1 MRVVYYVS
9 GHGFG
14 HLTRVAETVNEILKQ
29 GGERISGNIKTE
41 IIVVSSA
48 DESLFKELFNPF
60 TMVTSELVT
69 CHYRRKAIDPP
80 GVLQLNPF
88 DVDVPATMKAIQG
101 FLANEREKV
110 IQDELTFLKEF
121 QPDFVLTDVAFAPLS
136 AAHQLGLTSIIVS
149 NFTWD
154 HIYSEFLNQDV
165 ISLITKDYKLASL
178 LFRLPGYV
186 KIPSFENRQRDI
198 TDIPLVVRK
207 TKNSRNK
214 IKEML
219 NLSLDQKF

>member
-154 HIYSEFLNQDV
+154 HIY
-165 ISLITKDYKLASL
+165 YKLASL